1 MTKKQQSQFQNYI
14 KSGDLLNVKLNIN
27 KIDPSYNENYSVG
40 IASALGY
47 FEIVS
52 LLLNDSRVNPSDF
65 RNYAF
70 VEAARN
76 GHINIV
82 KLLLNNPRVDPTDC
96 KSAAIRWACK
106 NNENNMIQFLF
117 KNEKIRDALKIDEI
131 QLYNAIIKKYLS
143 KKISDF

>member
-52 LLLNDSRVNPSDF
+52 LLLNDSRVNPSDYS
-65 RNYAF
+65 NYAIK
-70 VEAARN
+70 EAYRHLHKEVVN
-76 GHINIV
+76 LLWQNVRV
-82 KLLLNNPRVDPTDC
+82 KNTL
-96 KSAAIRWACK
+96 K
-106 NNENNMIQFLF
+106 NDDIEIYNEL
-117 KNEKIRDALKIDEI
+117 
-131 QLYNAIIKKYLS
+131 IKKDIKL
-143 KKISDF
+143 KVENFNAK